1 MKYPVDIE
9 RAMDEFI
16 LRNPNAGWR
25 AILAAFDKAM
35 MQSMREG
42 GWPRPR
48 RSCRCR
54 VDQTNDTGE
63 MRS

>member
-35 MQSMREG
+35 MQSMREDG
-42 GWPRPR
+42 ELFEQFAPRMPAQI
-48 RSCRCR
+48 SPS
-54 VDQTNDTGE
+54 T
-63 MRS
+63 